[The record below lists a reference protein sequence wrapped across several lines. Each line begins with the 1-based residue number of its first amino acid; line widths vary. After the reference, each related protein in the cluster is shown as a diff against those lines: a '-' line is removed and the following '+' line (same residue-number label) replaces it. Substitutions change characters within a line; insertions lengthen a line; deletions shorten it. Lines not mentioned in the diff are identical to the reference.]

1 MASEPHILVS
11 VVYSAAARDLQEISL
26 VLEPASTV
34 AQALQLSGL
43 LQRFPEPG
51 QPSTVLVGV
60 WGRKASLQQTLRQGD
75 RVEIYRSLRVD
86 PKVARRERFEKQG
99 VRSAGL
105 FATKRGRAQAK
116 G

>member
-11 VVYSAAARDLQEISL
+11 VVHSAAARDLQEISL
-26 VLEPASTV
+26 VLAPASTV

-43 LQRFPEPG
+43 LPRFPELG
-51 QPSTVLVGV
+51 QPSTVLGV

-75 RVEIYRSLRVD
+75 RVEIYRPLRVD

-99 VRSAGL
+99 VHSAGL
-105 FATKRGRAQAK
+105 FATKRKSAPATG
-116 G
+116 

>member
-1 MASEPHILVS
+1 MASELQILVS

-26 VLEPASTV
+26 VLEPASTIS
-34 AQALQLSGL
+34 QTLQLSGL
-43 LQRFPEPG
+43 LQRFPELDE
-51 QPSTVLVGV
+51 PSTMLGV

>member
-1 MASEPHILVS
+1 MASEPRILVS

-43 LQRFPEPG
+43 LQRFPELG
-51 QPSTVLVGV
+51 QPSTVLGV

-86 PKVARRERFEKQG
+86 PKVARRDRFEKQG

-105 FATKRGRAQAK
+105 FATKRGRAQAT

>member
-1 MASEPHILVS
+1 MASEPRILVS

-51 QPSTVLVGV
+51 QPSTVLGV

-99 VRSAGL
+99 VRSVGL

>member
-1 MASEPHILVS
+1 MASEPRILVS

-26 VLEPASTV
+26 VLAPASTV

-43 LQRFPEPG
+43 LQRFPELG
-51 QPSTVLVGV
+51 QPSTVLGV

-75 RVEIYRSLRVD
+75 RVEIYRPLRVD
-86 PKVARRERFEKQG
+86 PTVARRERFEKQG
-99 VRSAGL
+99 ARSAGL
-105 FATKRGRAQAK
+105 FATKRSRAHTT